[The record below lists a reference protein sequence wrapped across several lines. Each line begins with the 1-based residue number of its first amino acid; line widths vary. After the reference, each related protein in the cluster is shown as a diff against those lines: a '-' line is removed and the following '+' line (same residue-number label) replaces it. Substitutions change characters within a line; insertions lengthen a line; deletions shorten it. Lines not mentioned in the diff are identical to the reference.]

1 MNKYMLLAPI
11 SALALSVAMPAFAQS
26 DIVGVTAVNDQ
37 IDDIEIGVNRDMK
50 RAEDSAR
57 FGNGD
62 DNSGF
67 SGSVSL
73 GYSGKSGNTD
83 SQDLTAGLRLRF
95 AQGQLVQTIGAVIDY
110 SELNNVSDTK
120 DVFVVYDAN
129 YYLNDSFY
137 VFGLARVKSDG
148 LADTLL
154 ADGILPADKYA
165 RDAFIG
171 FGPGYRIVNSDAVSW
186 RVQAGIGVS
195 YLEDGLGATTT
206 ETGYLLGSRLF
217 FKINDNV
224 FLTNDTDVLDSD
236 TATRIN
242 NDFGLNVKLTDVL
255 STRISYL
262 SEYNDS
268 RAIKTDNKVGVSL
281 VMGF

>member
-1 MNKYMLLAPI
+1 MTKFTLLA
-11 SALALSVAMPAFAQS
+11 SAAAVAFAGPLWAQS
-26 DIVGVTAVNDQ
+26 DITGSTAVNDQ
-37 IDDIEIGVNRDMK
+37 IDDIEIAVNRDMK
-50 RAEDSAR
+50 RSEDAAR

-83 SQDLTAGLRLRF
+83 SQDFTAGLRLRF
-95 AQGQLVQTIGAVIDY
+95 AQGQLVQTIGAVVDY
-110 SELNNVSDTK
+110 SELNSVSVTE

-129 YYLNDSFY
+129 YYINDKFY

-148 LADTLL
+148 LAVL
-154 ADGILPADKYA
+154 ATDYA
-165 RDAFIG
+165 RDGFLG

-195 YLEDGLGATTT
+195 YLEDGLGASTT
-206 ETGYLLGSRLF
+206 ETGYLVASRLF
-217 FKINDNV
+217 YKINDNV
-224 FLTNDTDVLDSD
+224 FLTNDTDFLDSD
-236 TATRIN
+236 SALRIN
-242 NDFGLNVKLTDVL
+242 NDFGVNVKLTDVL

-268 RAIKTDNKVGVSL
+268 RAIRTDNKVGVSL

>member
-1 MNKYMLLAPI
+1 MTKFALLA
-11 SALALSVAMPAFAQS
+11 SAAAVAFAGPLWAQS
-26 DIVGVTAVNDQ
+26 EIIGINAVNDQ
-37 IDDIEIGVNRDMK
+37 IDDVEIAVNRDMK

-57 FGNGD
+57 FANGD
-62 DNSGF
+62 DSSGF

-110 SELNNVSDTK
+110 SELNNASDTE

-129 YYLNDSFY
+129 YYINDSFY

-154 ADGILPADKYA
+154 ADGVLPADKYR
-165 RDAFIG
+165 RDAFLG

-195 YLEDGLGATTT
+195 YLEDGLGVSVT

>member
-1 MNKYMLLAPI
+1 MTKFALLA
-11 SALALSVAMPAFAQS
+11 SAAAVAFAGPLWAQS
-26 DIVGVTAVNDQ
+26 DITGSTVVNDQ
-37 IDDIEIGVNRDMK
+37 IDDIEIAVNRDMK
-50 RAEDSAR
+50 RSEDAAR

-95 AQGQLVQTIGAVIDY
+95 AQGQIVQTIGAVVDY
-110 SELNNVSDTK
+110 SEENSTSSTEDI
-120 DVFVVYDAN
+120 FVVYDAN
-129 YYLNDSFY
+129 YYINNSFY

-154 ADGILPADKYA
+154 ADGVLPADKYA
-165 RDAFIG
+165 TDAFLG

-186 RVQAGIGVS
+186 RVQAGIGIS
-195 YLEDGLGATTT
+195 YLKDGLGNSDT
-206 ETGYLLGSRLF
+206 ETGYLVASRVF
-217 FKINDNV
+217 YKINDNV
-224 FLTNDTDVLDSD
+224 FLTNDTDFLDSD

-268 RAIKTDNKVGVSL
+268 RAIRTDNKVGVSL